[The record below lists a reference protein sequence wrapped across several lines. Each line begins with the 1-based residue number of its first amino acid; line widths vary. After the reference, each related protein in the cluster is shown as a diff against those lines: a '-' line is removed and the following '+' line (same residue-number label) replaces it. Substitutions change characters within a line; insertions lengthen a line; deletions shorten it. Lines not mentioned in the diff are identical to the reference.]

1 MASSASF
8 RLVVAIEAIALIVGV
23 AVLGATGHREY
34 LSAWFATVVGLHFV
48 AFGRLFW
55 AGFHWLAAALIVAG
69 IAGTIVGIA
78 GGGVGGINAVSGLLT
93 AASLF
98 ACCGWTLA
106 RIHRSA
112 GKLAA
117 VIA

>member
-8 RLVVAIEAIALIVGV
+8 RLVVALEVIALIGGA

-69 IAGTIVGIA
+69 VAGATVGIA
-78 GGGVGGINAVSGLLT
+78 GGGAGGINAVSGLI
-93 AASLF
+93 AAVSLF
-98 ACCGWTLA
+98 SCCGWTLA